1 MSYSITYRDGSVD
14 YDYGTFSE
22 LSDAREAYEK
32 AIEEIQDAE
41 SIKLVDQAGETIE
54 SHFF

>member
-1 MSYSITYRDGSVD
+1 MD

-22 LSDAREAYEK
+22 LSDAREAYVK

-41 SIKLVDQAGETIE
+41 SIKLVDQTGETIE
-54 SHFF
+54 SHVF